1 MKKSRIFQTVVIV
14 NLNDKQKCLNTNGD
28 FFQNCLQSG
37 TFKNVREIVKKNH
50 GIALC
55 FAFYNQR
62 HCLKIPTQNVLCI
75 KQAV

>member
-1 MKKSRIFQTVVIV
+1 MVI
-14 NLNDKQKCLNTNGD
+14 

-37 TFKNVREIVKKNH
+37 TFKNVREIVKKKNH

-62 HCLKIPTQNVLCI
+62 HCLKIPTQNILCI